1 MAYSFEKLKVWQEAR
16 GLVVKVN
23 KLLDEFPTFEK
34 YALCDQLR
42 RAIVSV
48 PSNIAEGSG
57 RTSLKEQI
65 HFIEIAYGS
74 LMESYNQ
81 LIIAADLNYINA
93 DCFDALR
100 PDIDNVARMLNG
112 LRNTY
117 TNKLN
122 DKSTVSSKLITIKDE
137 GYSNIWGWWIRT

>member
-16 GLVVKVN
+16 ELVVKVYV
-23 KLLDEFPTFEK
+23 LLDKFPNFEK

-81 LIIAADLNYINA
+81 LIIAVDLKYI
-93 DCFDALR
+93 DDVSLDILR

-112 LRNTY
+112 LRNIY
-117 TNKLN
+117 TKKLN
-122 DKSTVSSKLITIKDE
+122 EK
-137 GYSNIWGWWIRT
+137 NQR

>member
-1 MAYSFEKLKVWQEAR
+1 MAYSFEKLRVWQEAKE
-16 GLVVKVN
+16 LVVKVY
-23 KLLDEFPTFEK
+23 KLLDKFPNFEK

-81 LIIAADLNYINA
+81 LIIAVDLNYIN
-93 DCFDALR
+93 DESLDILR

-122 DKSTVSSKLITIKDE
+122 EKTTISSKP
-137 GYSNIWGWWIRT
+137 

>member
-1 MAYSFEKLKVWQEAR
+1 MVYSFEKLVVWQEAR
-16 GLVVKVN
+16 ELVVKVYM
-23 KLLDEFPTFEK
+23 LLDKFPNFEK

-57 RTSLKEQI
+57 RASLKEQI

-74 LMESYNQ
+74 LIESYNQ
-81 LIIAADLNYINA
+81 LIIAADLNYIN
-93 DCFDALR
+93 DENLEFLR

-112 LRNTY
+112 LRKY

-122 DKSTVSSKLITIKDE
+122 E
-137 GYSNIWGWWIRT
+137 NQR